1 MLKVNDAIRSR
12 ILDGLKKYS
21 RIVAQ
26 ARQRGMSDRDTADI
40 VRAMLGDTLG
50 YDPFFEVT
58 AEVSLR
64 GSQADFAVLQG
75 ERLRYLICVKS
86 IQVVPNATHLLRLSG
101 TSTPAYVNWVLLTNA
116 DTWAC
121 YRLGVGTDRHPELAF
136 RVSLLDST
144 PPDEKATYFCL
155 LSKEGSEQNALDAY
169 WEESRVLHPGRI
181 ASLLL
186 SDDTLNLVRREIQ
199 RTTNY
204 RIDPH
209 TLHEILVNQVLRSEV
224 MGYRSGREEEI
235 NARLPHCYA
244 YVREPNKPSTWRLRY
259 RNPDG
264 TANPE
269 MLMQSILEL
278 NNGTAAL
285 GIPAD
290 DVPLVLQR
298 LRQAYLELGI
308 PPDDF
313 PPLLRSA

>member
-58 AEVSLR
+58 AEVSVR
-64 GSQADFAVLQG
+64 GSQADFAVLDG
-75 ERLRYLICVKS
+75 ERLLFLVCVKS
-86 IQVVPNATHLLRLSG
+86 IRNTPNATHLLRLSG
-101 TSTPAYVNWVLLTNA
+101 TSTPAYAKWVILTNA

-121 YRLGVGTDRHPELAF
+121 YRLGVGNDRHPELAF
-136 RVSLLDST
+136 RVSLSDNTS
-144 PPDEKATYFCL
+144 PEEKATSFFL
-155 LSKEGSEQNALDAY
+155 LSKEGAAQNALDVY
-169 WEESRVLHPGRI
+169 WEQSRVLNPGRI

-186 SDDTLNLVRREIQ
+186 SSETISLLRREIQ
-199 RTTNY
+199 RNSNH
-204 RIDPH
+204 RIDAQS
-209 TLHEILVNQVLRSEV
+209 LHDILVQQVLRPEAV
-224 MGYRSGREEEI
+224 A
-235 NARLPHCYA
+235 ARFGTEDISALPPHCFA
-244 YVREPNKPSTWRLRY
+244 YVRDPNKPTTWRLRY

-264 TANPE
+264 SANPE
-269 MLMQSILEL
+269 MLIQAVAEMGRGSS
-278 NNGTAAL
+278 AL

-290 DVPLVLQR
+290 DAPLVLQR
-298 LRQAYLELGI
+298 LRQAYIELGI

-313 PPLLRSA
+313 PPLLRAS